1 MSGWVGAVAERE
13 REQGWLYIRS
23 LHGTVKQARR
33 RVGGQA
39 ARAIRFDVVQA
50 CKHACVESREWW
62 CGEGDGRPVG
72 ESGRQNRR

>member
-1 MSGWVGAVAERE
+1 MSGHSMSGWVGAVAERE
-13 REQGWLYIRS
+13 RERAGRLYIRS

-39 ARAIRFDVVQA
+39 TRAIRFDVVQA

-62 CGEGDGRPVG
+62 CGEG
-72 ESGRQNRR
+72 GRQTSR